1 MRKAIGCTLLA
12 LALAFPFLTN
22 SWAGVSCSVPFNLT
36 NGTTADASQVMSN
49 YNAILSC
56 LANST
61 AASGA
66 NADIT
71 SLSALSTPISP
82 TQGGTNVFNGGTG
95 SVVNT
100 GSTSAVTVAAT
111 IPTAFALVPGYKVVF
126 QSNGA
131 NVGATTLTVAGTAAS
146 NFYRQTPA
154 GLAPM
159 AGGEFVAAQIV
170 EAVWDGTEYQM
181 TSAPALGHAPGE
193 VFDYAG
199 ASCPAGSLEATGSSL
214 ISQTAY
220 PTLYV
225 TLSTIWG
232 AAAGGNF
239 TIPDLRGRT
248 TFSRDSGGSG
258 RITAAGG
265 NFDGTTEGNT
275 GGQQNSTLLQANL
288 PSVNFAVSGT
298 LTNNSLEMGGTGT
311 VGCNAPGGQCSG
323 GGNLAYEYSTVAQNT
338 SSPTSDVTIGVSQVI
353 ATSGGSGTPLP
364 TLSNAAIVLK
374 CVKG

>member
-1 MRKAIGCTLLA
+1 MRKAIGCTLFA

-36 NGTTADASQVMSN
+36 NGVTADASQVMAN

-66 NADIT
+66 NTDIT

-82 TQGGTNVFNGGTG
+82 TQGGTNVYNGGTG
-95 SVVNT
+95 TVVNT

-111 IPTAFALVPGYKVVF
+111 IPSAFALVPGYKVVF
-126 QSNGA
+126 QANGA
-131 NVGATTLTVAGTAAS
+131 NVGATTLAVAGTTSS
-146 NFYRQTPA
+146 NFYRQTPG

-159 AGGEFVAAQIV
+159 AGGEFVAAQMV
-170 EAVWDGTEYQM
+170 EAIWDGTEYQM
-181 TSAPALGHAPGE
+181 TSVQALNKSPGE

-199 ASCPAGSLEATGSSL
+199 GSCPAGSLEATGSSL

-220 PTLYV
+220 PTLYA
-225 TLSTIWG
+225 LIGTIWG
-232 AAAGGNF
+232 AEAGGNF

-258 RITAAGG
+258 RITAGGG

-275 GGQQNSTLLQANL
+275 GGQQNGVLSSTSQLPQFTPTGQIFVNHVINGEINTISLSSGQQALSSNQ
-288 PSVNFAVSGT
+288 
-298 LTNNSLEMGGTGT
+298 TGT
-311 VGCNAPGGQCSG
+311 DVLNFWAVFSGNA
-323 GGNLAYEYSTVAQNT
+323 
-338 SSPTSDVTIGVSQVI
+338 IGS
-353 ATSGGSGTPLP
+353 ATPNSFA